1 MVIPLDGR
9 GVAAAGTEG
18 EMAGITSAWV
28 PGTTPFR
35 YPGGKAFLYA
45 ELERRLEACSPG
57 RLLNYA
63 EPYAGGAGAAIRL
76 LANQKVERLFL
87 NDYDLRVYSAWNAIL
102 HDAPRFIDKI
112 MSIPL
117 NVETWR
123 GQREIDLAAER
134 EQLDPF
140 EVGFAT
146 FFLNR
151 TNRSGIII
159 GAGPI
164 GGYDQ
169 TGKWKIDA
177 RFPREALAARVQ
189 WISDHRSQI
198 ELSNEDGLA
207 FLRSRAQSDGAQ
219 TFFFIDPPY
228 VSAGSRLYMN
238 AMSELLHLNLA
249 KFLIGNND
257 MPHWVVTY
265 DDHPLIRTAYSRAA
279 VEELQVHYSLQK
291 KRSAG
296 ELLIVPAI

>member
-1 MVIPLDGR
+1 
-9 GVAAAGTEG
+9 
-18 EMAGITSAWV
+18 V

-35 YPGGKAFLYA
+35 YPGGKAFLYP
-45 ELERRLEACSPG
+45 ELERRLRGCATPHPTY
-57 RLLNYA
+57 YA
-63 EPYAGGAGAAIRL
+63 EPYAGGAGAAIQL
-76 LANQKVERLFL
+76 LANGNVERIFL
-87 NDYDLRVYSAWNAIL
+87 NDYDWRLYAAWHSML
-102 HDAPRFIDKI
+102 HEPARFIDQI
-112 MSIPL
+112 MTISL
-117 NVETWR
+117 DVETWR
-123 GQREIDLAAER
+123 QQQRVVYAADSGAET
-134 EQLDPF
+134 LF

-164 GGYDQ
+164 GGYNQ
-169 TGKWKIDA
+169 TGGWKIDA

-189 WISDHRSQI
+189 WVSDHREQI

-207 FLRSRAQSDGAQ
+207 FLKQQARLRGAE

-249 KFLIGNND
+249 KFLIGNTD
-257 MPHWVVTY
+257 MPNWVVTY
-265 DDHPLIRTAYSRAA
+265 DDNPLIRSAYSTA
-279 VEELQVHYSLQK
+279 VLEDLGVRYSLQN

-296 ELLIVPAI
+296 ELLIAPA

>member
-1 MVIPLDGR
+1 
-9 GVAAAGTEG
+9 
-18 EMAGITSAWV
+18 MARPTGLHREVWLGGITSAWV

-35 YPGGKAFLYA
+35 YPGGKAFLYP
-45 ELERRLEACSPG
+45 ELERRLSGCGLPEPKY
-57 RLLNYA
+57 YA
-63 EPYAGGAGAAIRL
+63 EPYAGGAGAAIQL
-76 LANQKVERLFL
+76 LAKERVERIFL
-87 NDYDLRVYSAWNAIL
+87 NDYDWRLYAAWHAML
-102 HDAPRFIDKI
+102 HEPARFIDQI
-112 MSIPL
+112 MTVDL
-117 NVETWR
+117 DVKTWR
-123 GQREIDLAAER
+123 QQQQIVYAADSNPEM
-134 EQLDPF
+134 LF

-169 TGKWKIDA
+169 TGRWKIDA

-189 WISDHRSQI
+189 WVSDHSEQI

-207 FLRSRAQSDGAQ
+207 FLKAQVKLRGAE

-249 KFLIGNND
+249 KFLIGNDD
-257 MPHWVVTY
+257 MPNWVVTY
-265 DDHPLIRTAYSRAA
+265 DDNPLIRSAYAGA
-279 VEELQVHYSLQK
+279 VVEDLGVRYSLQK
-291 KRSAG
+291 KRAAG
-296 ELLIVPAI
+296 ELLIVPA